1 MNKTYNVVHSN
12 EKPKAQPNKTNTK
25 ALIKLIAEHS
35 ETYLL
40 YEIDDVLRAL
50 TEVLQQELSEG
61 RSVKIMN
68 LGVFS
73 PKINASKN
81 VTLPS
86 GEKIVTEGSVG
97 VRFKADIPMN
107 RAVNQDQGE

>member
-1 MNKTYNVVHSN
+1 MTNKI
-12 EKPKAQPNKTNTK
+12 NTK
-25 ALIKLIAEHS
+25 ALITLIS
-35 ETYLL
+35 EYDEAYLK
-40 YEIDDVLRAL
+40 YEIQDVLRL
-50 TEVLQQELSEG
+50 FTEVLQQELAAG

-86 GEKIVTEGSVG
+86 GEKIITEGSVG

-107 RAVNQDQGE
+107 RAVNEGSILE